1 MKTIGI
7 DTNDYTI
14 YSGVGLYGRML
25 LPQPTLL
32 VANIFNAA
40 EQVIEEKLE
49 DDLGVIQFVFIDDG
63 YDPVTRIRKGRIY
76 QRYLSS
82 QPQQWRVSSDTRPEA
97 VASAYTFAQC
107 SLSAYLRNQQ
117 IHNPVIALGNKQQ
130 FTLWSLVDIESTVAN
145 ESVVYLKA
153 RKTFGA
159 LPDINYEKI
168 NESNRERVRDKINT
182 LANEI
187 HTGGPE
193 TVIDR
198 CREALT
204 AILSAYAQEH
214 GLAKEG
220 LDLGD
225 LANALDKQSK
235 GKKEIVIHLARTV
248 ARLHARG
255 KNAVQEQ
262 YGGRPLSEQD
272 AELAIQAAST
282 VLYDLTLTRPISTLG

>member
-40 EQVIEEKLE
+40 EQEIGEKIE
-49 DDLGVIQFVFIDDG
+49 DDLGITQFVFIDDG

-82 QPQQWRVSSDTRPEA
+82 QPHQWKAKPDRPSFA
-97 VASAYTFAQC
+97 PPSAYTFAQF
-107 SLSAYLRNQQ
+107 SLSAYLRNEE
-117 IHNPVIALGNKQQ
+117 IHNPIIALGTKQQ
-130 FTLWSLVDIESTVAN
+130 FTLWSLVDVESTVAK

-159 LPDINYEKI
+159 LPDIDYEKI
-168 NESNRERVRDKINT
+168 NEASRERVRDKINT

-187 HTGGPE
+187 HIGGPE
-193 TVIDR
+193 TVVDR

-220 LDLGD
+220 LDLSA
-225 LANALDKQSK
+225 LANVLEKNKNYVAAN
-235 GKKEIVIHLARTV
+235 LAKTV
-248 ARLHARG
+248 AIFHSRG
-255 KNAVQEQ
+255 KHAEQEKRDI
-262 YGGRPLSEQD
+262 RPLTEQD
-272 AELAIQAAST
+272 AELAVQAVGT
-282 VLYDLTLTRPISTLG
+282 VMHDLGLARSGLA

>member
-25 LPQPTLL
+25 LPQPTFL

-40 EQVIEEKLE
+40 EQAIEEKME
-49 DDLGVIQFVFIDDG
+49 DDLGITQFVFIDDG

-82 QPQQWRVSSDTRPEA
+82 QPHQWKASSDVRAITPP
-97 VASAYTFAQC
+97 SAYTFAQF
-107 SLSAYLRNQQ
+107 SLSANLKNQQ
-117 IHNPVIALGNKQQ
+117 IDNPIIALGNKQQ
-130 FTLWSLVDIESTVAN
+130 FTLWSLVDIEATVAK

-159 LPDINYEKI
+159 LPNIDYEKI
-168 NESNRERVRDKINT
+168 NEPNRERVRNKINT

-193 TVIDR
+193 SVIDR

-214 GLAKEG
+214 ELAQEG
-220 LDLGD
+220 LDLGA
-225 LANALDKQSK
+225 LAKVLEKNNNY
-235 GKKEIVIHLARTV
+235 IVANLAKTI
-248 ARLHARG
+248 AIFHSRG
-255 KNAVQEQ
+255 KHAEQEKRGVRQ
-262 YGGRPLSEQD
+262 LTEQD
-272 AELAIQAAST
+272 AELAVQGIGT
-282 VLYDLTLTRPISTLG
+282 VIHDLGLVRPGLT